1 MIEDPKKLIDI
12 QRVKLDDIELVVRLF
27 DSYRV
32 FYQKDSDVTGTRKFL
47 TERLS
52 NNESVI
58 FAALLNKEGK
68 SVPIGFTQLYTTFSS
83 GRMSKN
89 WILNDLFVDAG
100 YRKKGIGKQLIAAA
114 INFAREDD
122 ATFVKL
128 ETAHDNKTAQSVY
141 EGIGFKQY
149 DPHDGFLT
157 YKIDLS

>member
-12 QRVKLDDIELVVRLF
+12 QRIKIDNVELVVRLF

-32 FYQKDSDVTGTRKFL
+32 FYQKESDLTGAQKFL

-58 FAALLNKEGK
+58 FAALLNEDEKLAP
-68 SVPIGFTQLYTTFSS
+68 VGFTQLYPTFSS
-83 GRMSKN
+83 GRMSRN

-100 YRKKGIGKQLIAAA
+100 YRKQGIGKQLIEAA
-114 INFAREDD
+114 INFAQGDG
-122 ATFVKL
+122 ATFLKL
-128 ETAHDNKTAQSVY
+128 ETAYDNKTAQSVY